1 MDALLFGLGLTL
13 ILAYL
18 WYVSLIK
25 KRNTC
30 KEALSGI
37 DVQLT
42 KRASLIP
49 NILKVAQR
57 HVEHEQALLEEI
69 TVLRS
74 QLKQSYNQ
82 ADANQISQHLK
93 HAELLDR
100 KVGQLM
106 MAIEHYPE
114 LSADATLQQAI
125 LSYNEIEEHISAARR
140 FYNAAVTELNNAVEI
155 FPGSIIASIAN
166 VRIQPFSRPAHRQ
179 KPKQAKLLDLVGLNV
194 PLSRKT
200 FSIVGGK

>member
-30 KEALSGI
+30 KDALSGI

-49 NILKVAQR
+49 NILKIAQKYM
-57 HVEHEQALLEEI
+57 EHEASLLAEI
-69 TVLRS
+69 TSLRS
-74 QLKQSYNQ
+74 QIKQSYNQ
-82 ADANQISQHLK
+82 GDAKQISLHLQQ
-93 HAELLDR
+93 AELLD
-100 KVGQLM
+100 GNMAQLM
-106 MAIEHYPE
+106 VNIESYPE
-114 LSADATLQQAI
+114 LKADATLQQAI
-125 LSYNEIEEHISAARR
+125 LSYNEIGEHISAARR
-140 FYNAAVTELNNAVEI
+140 FYNAAVTELNNAVGV

-166 VRIQPFSRPAHRQ
+166 VRIQPFFEASV
-179 KPKQAKLLDLVGLNV
+179 QAGAEINAGNYLK
-194 PLSRKT
+194 
-200 FSIVGGK
+200 